1 MSKASDARKLTTPEI
16 EEAIEEAKY
25 ALMKLRFQKELGQ
38 LEDTSRIKALRREIA
53 RYKTVLRET
62 QLAQEQLKAN
72 EE

>member
-1 MSKASDARKLTTPEI
+1 MSKANDIRKLTTEEI
-16 EEAIEEAKY
+16 TDAIDDAKE

-38 LEDTSRIKALRREIA
+38 LEDTTRIQALRRDIA

-62 QLAQEQLKAN
+62 ELAQELLNAS

>member
-1 MSKASDARKLTTPEI
+1 MSKASDVRKLSTPEI
-16 EEAIEEAKY
+16 EEAIIGAKQ

-38 LEDTSRIKALRREIA
+38 LEDTTRIKVLQRDIA
-53 RYKTVLRET
+53 RYKTILRET